1 MQPDAARPPR
11 SETALAAWLFA
22 WSALCLTILGAAVL
36 GSGYTSLRGDWLSGD
51 AVVGG
56 TAYFAEVGLTEVH
69 LQTLSTSPSSRTITL
84 QAACRENGGVDSDTS
99 KWCALDALGADIE
112 ALLTAAFMPAL
123 VVLALSAV
131 TSLQICVSNGG
142 TGADDGFRRL
152 DALEQ
157 QQPSGDRSRG
167 GGGGG
172 GTCCGALYKVTMLLA
187 WAAFWAMTA
196 GGLCSYAFRAPSSL
210 GIGPAVPSKAYGLM
224 RACVLFTSLG
234 AVALLA
240 HAMSLWDTQ
249 TVQLLLRD
257 VGEARLLKRLL
268 YTLLFLQ
275 MLLYIPASLVR
286 LDYAAVVCFLG
297 LNYLATR
304 APQMLWGYVL
314 LTLATLPQDAA
325 TLAAAERWR
334 TMDYIDKV
342 ANGVS
347 HTRHQPWRGLPR
359 LLRRPVCERMALR
372 SAHPLTPSCRRCHLP
387 ALVLSLTPQALLLIV
402 IIKLLAIIGM
412 AIMHTRVRFSLQFFE
427 FDAESNEP
435 AALEGSPAGFARSA
449 AATPQRRGSPAVGA
463 GSTTPNSATKA
474 LEP

>member
-347 HTRHQPWRGLPR
+347 HTRHHTRHQPWA
-359 LLRRPVCERMALR
+359 RPAAAPPKACVRADGSALR
-372 SAHPLTPSCRRCHLP
+372 SASHPQLP
-387 ALVLSLTPQALLLIV
+387 PLPPACPRPLPHATGFAADRDHQAPGHHRHGHHAHARALLAAVL
-402 IIKLLAIIGM
+402 
-412 AIMHTRVRFSLQFFE
+412 RVR
-427 FDAESNEP
+427 
-435 AALEGSPAGFARSA
+435 
-449 AATPQRRGSPAVGA
+449 RG
-463 GSTTPNSATKA
+463 
-474 LEP
+474 EQ